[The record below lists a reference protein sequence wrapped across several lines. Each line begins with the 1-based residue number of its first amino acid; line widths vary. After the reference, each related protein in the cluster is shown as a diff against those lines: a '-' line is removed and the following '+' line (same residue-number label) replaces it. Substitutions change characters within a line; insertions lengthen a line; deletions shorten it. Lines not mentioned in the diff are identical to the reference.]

1 MTAGHG
7 HETAECGVMRLI
19 FSRKFKLQNKSNPVE
34 ADPLGVGIAGGLVE
48 LSHSVGADL

>member
-1 MTAGHG
+1 MWCDEAYF
-7 HETAECGVMRLI
+7 
-19 FSRKFKLQNKSNPVE
+19 FSLSLNFKIRVNPVE